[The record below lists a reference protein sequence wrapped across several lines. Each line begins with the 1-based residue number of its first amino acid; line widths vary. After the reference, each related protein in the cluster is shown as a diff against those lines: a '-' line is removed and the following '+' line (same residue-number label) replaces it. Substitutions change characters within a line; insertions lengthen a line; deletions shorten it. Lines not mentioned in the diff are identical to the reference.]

1 MMLADLMF
9 RKEEHDAA
17 TYHFQQ
23 VRYMLNSTIH
33 SNLR

>member
-23 VRYMLNSTIH
+23 ACLNAPIRSA
-33 SNLR
+33 